1 MAATFVETAGM
12 DENFMIEW
20 ACTRLVHELAAAND
34 ATRWEDAV
42 ALFTDE
48 GLFTRPTAPDEP
60 IVGREAILAA
70 FCSRPPRLTRH
81 FVSNIF
87 VTVEDVSSARAHSL
101 VQLYIETED
110 GRAKP
115 PLIGEF
121 HDRFVL
127 TPAGWRFSERRGLLV
142 FRP

>member
-1 MAATFVETAGM
+1 M
-12 DENFMIEW
+12 DERFMIEW
-20 ACTRLVHELAAAND
+20 ACTRLVHQLAAAND
-34 ATRWEDAV
+34 AARWEDAA

-70 FCSRPPRLTRH
+70 FHARASRLTRH
-81 FVSNIF
+81 LMSNIV
-87 VTVEDVSSARAHSL
+87 VTVEDLGSARAHSL
-101 VQLYIETED
+101 VQLYAETED

-127 TPAGWRFSERRGLLV
+127 TPAGWRFSERRGMLV

>member
-1 MAATFVETAGM
+1 M

-20 ACTRLVHELAAAND
+20 ACTRLIHQLAAAHD
-34 ATRWEDAV
+34 AARWDDA
-42 ALFTDE
+42 ATLFTDD
-48 GLFTRPTAPDEP
+48 GLYTRPTAPGEA

-70 FCSRPPRLTRH
+70 FRSRPSRLTRH
-81 FVSNIF
+81 FVSNIV
-87 VTVEDVSSARAHSL
+87 VTVEDLGSARAHSL
-101 VQLYIETED
+101 VQLYAETED

-127 TPAGWRFSERRGLLV
+127 TPAGWRFSERRGMLV